1 MTNLLPVLQTAIG
14 PAILVSGTGLLLL
27 TMTNRLGRAID
38 RARVM
43 GPQLATAP
51 AAKRAVMEAQIGII
65 WRRARQIRTAIAF
78 ATGSALLAAV
88 LVIALFVTAIMGVAA
103 TAVIATLFIACMASL
118 VVSLTIFLYDVNRS
132 LLALRLE
139 LTSHGMDRSHFDAG
153 PARRS
158 FYFSA
163 GRQVRVPLAVSA
175 SSRSRVRR
183 AGQLAT
189 APAPSFSASWRR

>member
-1 MTNLLPVLQTAIG
+1 MTNLVPVLQTAVG

-43 GPQLATAP
+43 GPQLAGAAP
-51 AAKRAVMEAQIGII
+51 ATRAVMEAQIGII

-78 ATGSALLAAV
+78 AAGSALLAAV
-88 LVIALFVTAIMGVAA
+88 LVIVLFVTALAGVAA
-103 TAVIATLFIACMASL
+103 TAAIATLFIACMASL

-139 LTSHGMDRSHFDAG
+139 LTSHGMDRSHFASG
-153 PARRS
+153 PAD
-158 FYFSA
+158 
-163 GRQVRVPLAVSA
+163 
-175 SSRSRVRR
+175 
-183 AGQLAT
+183 
-189 APAPSFSASWRR
+189 PAPTSSPDARSGSR